1 MRTNLPWFVD
11 ETRKVADKETAMAW
25 LAQAER
31 RAAGSRFVTMSLV
44 NDDNVACAWFDVF
57 ATAHPRTGVV
67 MPPHKWGDPHL
78 VVRWIW
84 GDD

>member
-1 MRTNLPWFVD
+1 
-11 ETRKVADKETAMAW
+11 
-25 LAQAER
+25 
-31 RAAGSRFVTMSLV
+31 
-44 NDDNVACAWFDVF
+44 VACAWFDVF

>member
-1 MRTNLPWFVD
+1 MRTNLPWLVD
-11 ETRKVADKETAMAW
+11 ETIKVKDKETALAW

-31 RAAGSRFVTMSLV
+31 RAKNMRAVTV
-44 NDDNVACAWFDVF
+44 PVVCDNYVCCAWFDLLN
-57 ATAHPRTGVV
+57 TAHPRTGVI
-67 MPPHKWGDPHL
+67 MPEHKWGAPHL